1 MVKYIQTTNRNSF
14 TSKVKKY
21 KKLRNDIWGRL
32 AIRNKKNSQL
42 ISFEF
47 GPIEIYLDV

>member
-1 MVKYIQTTNRNSF
+1 MVKYIQTTNRNTF

-32 AIRNKKNSQL
+32 ALRNKKNAITRFIRVGQ
-42 ISFEF
+42 
-47 GPIEIYLDV
+47 IEIYHDA